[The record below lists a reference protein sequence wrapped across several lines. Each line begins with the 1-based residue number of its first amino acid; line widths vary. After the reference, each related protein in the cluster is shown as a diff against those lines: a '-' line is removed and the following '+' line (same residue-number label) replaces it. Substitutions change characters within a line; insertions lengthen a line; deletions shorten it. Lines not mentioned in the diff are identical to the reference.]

1 MRGREGEREDPTL
14 DIQDDR
20 LAEFPH
26 PVLDL
31 TPVVALVHLLHRPE
45 DQGAVGVELR
55 LPAGGLDVVEDGWI
69 SPCTVRVSPGP
80 IIMVNISQ
88 RFPENSILYS
98 TPTNLVRPVFPCISK
113 SGPN

>member
-1 MRGREGEREDPTL
+1 MRQREGEREDPTL

-31 TPVVALVHLLHRPE
+31 TPVVALVRLLHRPE

-55 LPAGGLDVVEDGWI
+55 LPAGGLDVVEDGWL

-80 IIMVNISQ
+80 HYYGKYLPEIS
-88 RFPENSILYS
+88 RELYTIL
-98 TPTNLVRPVFPCISK
+98 
-113 SGPN
+113 